1 MREGSAR
8 HAWVRS
14 LLPALAVPGLVLA
27 VSLIQLILLPGLDRL
42 GIAPRYLEGLIGV
55 ITAPL
60 LHRDGAHLA
69 ANLLPLTLLT
79 IVAAQLYPS
88 FWRAALGW
96 VWLAGGGLVWLLA
109 RPGLHLGASGLV
121 FGLTALLLVGGILRR
136 ERGAMTAALLALF
149 LNQGL
154 IWGMIPINSGV
165 SWEAH
170 AYSFGVGAV
179 AAWVFRAQDRPPD
192 EPEEAI
198 EDPGPVG
205 DAWNYR
211 KFVARPDEP

>member
-1 MREGSAR
+1 MSEGSSR

-27 VSLIQLILLPGLDRL
+27 VSLIQLMLLPWLDRL
-42 GIAPRYLEGLIGV
+42 GIAPRNIEGLIGV
-55 ITAPL
+55 VTAPL

-88 FWRAALGW
+88 FWREALAW
-96 VWLAGGGLVWLLA
+96 VWLPGGGLVWLLA

-121 FGLTALLLVGGILRR
+121 FGLTGLMLVGGILRR

-170 AYSFGVGAV
+170 AYSFGVGAA
-179 AAWVFRAQDRPPD
+179 AAWAFRANDRPPD
-192 EPEEAI
+192 ERDDAEEESSPI
-198 EDPGPVG
+198 G
-205 DAWNYR
+205 DVWDYR
-211 KFVARPDEP
+211 KFLPRPDEP